1 MCFSVDS
8 VSRVHLAAATRSC
21 TVELKLPNTLCI
33 CNIDLHAFAT
43 FRNGLKTWQSWVEN
57 VEALRESNRYETR
70 MVPLKLLSKFE
81 VGVWLLPVRLCQGVP
96 EGPHGLLSC

>member
-1 MCFSVDS
+1 
-8 VSRVHLAAATRSC
+8 
-21 TVELKLPNTLCI
+21 
-33 CNIDLHAFAT
+33 
-43 FRNGLKTWQSWVEN
+43 
-57 VEALRESNRYETR
+57 